1 MWRTRCVRC
10 LFDTPMQF
18 TTLIPAYKPKYL
30 LELLTALRHQTVK
43 PAKIVFSDDSPNQAF
58 MAMLE
63 AEPLKSAVADLH
75 IEVIRGPQNGGYNN
89 FRHLFKYYAA
99 QGDAATE
106 LFHVLLD
113 DDILYPSFYERHL
126 QAHQSAHVQCV
137 VSRRWTANE
146 GGQPLRDDL
155 PVPPAFANHPL
166 RMLAIETDVLFTH
179 TVGSSSNW
187 LGEFSNTTFRRAM
200 ALELVDTS
208 MVDISFAGLEDLGA
222 FLKAGLHG
230 PIGFIND
237 HLGYF
242 RLSAEQNSANP
253 MGRPLKLAFLA
264 YIALAITA
272 RKLGRLTEAQCAAA
286 LQRTCPFV
294 LHHYG
299 QQEDM
304 AALCALMLRLAQGDA
319 AAEAEFLTQWA
330 FYSDAQMQKPAAPV
344 QRALEVPA
352 ISLLI
357 PIYNGAVYLAKTLD
371 AVLAQTFSNFEV
383 LCIDDGSSDT
393 SLELL
398 LAYAARD
405 DRVRVVSTPH
415 NLGCVPKVLNFALS
429 QMRGAY
435 FVYASQ
441 DDLFSVDWLASMHAR
456 ALETGADAVIPDLVF
471 YYENESQRSTRIV
484 GLHGNRSAVLSGREA
499 AQHSLDWVIPC
510 NALWNAALV
519 QRVGYAD
526 FAYNA
531 DEYSGRVFFLNCN
544 KVAFSGGE
552 FWYRQDNAGAVTK
565 KITYQSFDAAYT
577 FFKLY
582 LLLRE
587 HEFAPEVY
595 AKEALKAMRTLEQMQ
610 QWLRVAG
617 PALSDYERNEAQQ
630 RAQRCEQALREHGIY
645 DIFAS
650 EEATV

>member
-1 MWRTRCVRC
+1 
-10 LFDTPMQF
+10 
-18 TTLIPAYKPKYL
+18 
-30 LELLTALRHQTVK
+30 
-43 PAKIVFSDDSPNQAF
+43 
-58 MAMLE
+58 
-63 AEPLKSAVADLH
+63 
-75 IEVIRGPQNGGYNN
+75 
-89 FRHLFKYYAA
+89 
-99 QGDAATE
+99 
-106 LFHVLLD
+106 
-113 DDILYPSFYERHL
+113 
-126 QAHQSAHVQCV
+126 
-137 VSRRWTANE
+137 
-146 GGQPLRDDL
+146 
-155 PVPPAFANHPL
+155 
-166 RMLAIETDVLFTH
+166 MLAIETDVLFAH
-179 TVGSSSNW
+179 TAGSSSNW

-208 MVDISFAGLEDLGA
+208 MAGISFAGLEDLGA
-222 FLKAGLHG
+222 FLKAGLYG

-264 YIALAITA
+264 YIALAIAA
-272 RKLGRLTEAQCAAA
+272 RNLGRLTAAQCAVA

-304 AALCALMLRLAQGDA
+304 APLCALMLRLAQGEA

-330 FYSDAQMQKPAAPV
+330 LYIGATRQAPAAPV
-344 QRALEVPA
+344 QPALADPA

-357 PIYNGAVYLAKTLD
+357 PVYNGAAYLAKTLD
-371 AVLAQTFSNFEV
+371 AVLAQTFRNFEV
-383 LCIDDGSSDT
+383 ICIDDGSSDT

-398 LAYAARD
+398 QAYAARD
-405 DRVRVVSTPH
+405 ARVRVLRTPH
-415 NLGCVPKVLNFALS
+415 NHGCVPTVLNFALP

-441 DDLFSVDWLASMHAR
+441 DDVFSTDWLACMHAR

-471 YYENESQRSTRIV
+471 YYENEPQRCTRIA
-484 GLHGNRSAVLSGREA
+484 GLHGDRAVVLSGREA
-499 AQHSLDWVIPC
+499 AQFSLDWVIPC

-544 KVAFSGGE
+544 KVVFSGGE
-552 FWYRQDNAGAVTK
+552 FWYRQDNAGAITK
-565 KITYQSFDAAYT
+565 KITYKSFDAAYT

-587 HEFAPEVY
+587 YEFPPEVY

-617 PALSDYERNEAQQ
+617 PGLSDFEREEAQQ

-650 EEATV
+650 KEATV